1 MILFYN
7 YISEMFIL
15 YFEVDFILLKFI
27 WTPDLSSS
35 IVSVLLVYYRNHL
48 LYVMECDRP
57 ITVSIRYN

>member
-1 MILFYN
+1 
-7 YISEMFIL
+7 MFIL